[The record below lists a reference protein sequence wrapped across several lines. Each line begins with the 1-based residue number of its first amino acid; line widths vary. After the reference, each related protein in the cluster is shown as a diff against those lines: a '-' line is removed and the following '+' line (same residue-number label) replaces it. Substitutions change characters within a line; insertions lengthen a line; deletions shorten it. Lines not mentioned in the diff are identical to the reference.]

1 MTNFQEICQGG
12 LFLMT
17 QIPEH
22 ENVERVEEIRV
33 QRDAVGQREERVVH
47 AIGDE
52 RRQNLHRASQVVWL
66 LGSILQAAIG
76 MRILL
81 KLMAAN
87 PDAGFARFVYA
98 LTEPFLAPFFGLLP
112 TPGANGAV
120 LEISSLVAMLVYG
133 FLTWLVVRLIW
144 LIFDRPAARTIST
157 HEQR

>member
-1 MTNFQEICQGG
+1 
-12 LFLMT
+12 MT
-17 QIPEH
+17 QITEH
-22 ENVERVEEIRV
+22 DDVERVEEVRV

-47 AIGDE
+47 DVGAE

-98 LTEPFLAPFFGLLP
+98 LTEPFLWAFFGLLP

-144 LIFDRPAARTIST
+144 LIFYRPAARTVSR
-157 HEQR
+157 HDQQ